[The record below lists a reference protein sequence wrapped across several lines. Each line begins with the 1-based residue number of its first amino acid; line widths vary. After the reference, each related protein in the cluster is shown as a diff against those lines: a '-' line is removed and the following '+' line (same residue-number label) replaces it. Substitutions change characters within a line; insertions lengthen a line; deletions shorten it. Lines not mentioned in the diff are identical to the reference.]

1 MVLQS
6 VQKMRI
12 YLHLVPVLGVMPSL
26 LHLYASKRTKGA
38 IANTHSSTKRSTKPD
53 GTAKY
58 ASENCGE
65 PSHSIEDS
73 IKDADALLDRLLES
87 SAARADALESA
98 QIKAASRLSVVLG
111 VGCISAITLLF
122 AGATTQSSQ
131 VGTLRFLLAS
141 SFIGSGYFALCVALM
156 FQVAT
161 DKSIRIPGVSQL
173 SRRLP

>member
-1 MVLQS
+1 MVLPS

-26 LHLYASKRTKGA
+26 LHLYAAKSTKGTR
-38 IANTHSSTKRSTKPD
+38 ANSHTNTRLDSTTEN
-53 GTAKY
+53 
-58 ASENCGE
+58 ASENYGE
-65 PSHSIEDS
+65 PFYSIEDS

-87 SAARADALESA
+87 SAARADALEAA

-111 VGCISAITLLF
+111 VSCISAIALLA

-131 VGTLRFLLAS
+131 IGSLRFLLAS
-141 SFIGSGYFALCVALM
+141 SFVGSGYFALCVALM
-156 FQVAT
+156 FQVAA